1 MDVCPQPPPGT
12 RGLRVTED
20 GLGLGVAGTGNVTV
34 REGVT
39 REVFGR
45 SKQKEQKKSVGD
57 E

>member
-1 MDVCPQPPPGT
+1 M
-12 RGLRVTED
+12 
-20 GLGLGVAGTGNVTV
+20 GVAGTGNVTV